1 LETEKLYGTQT
12 QILQKSILNKIMNFL
27 IELWTFLKIRK
38 KLWLAPL
45 ILVMLILG
53 GLIILAE
60 GSAIAPLI
68 YTIF

>member
-1 LETEKLYGTQT
+1 
-12 QILQKSILNKIMNFL
+12 MNFL